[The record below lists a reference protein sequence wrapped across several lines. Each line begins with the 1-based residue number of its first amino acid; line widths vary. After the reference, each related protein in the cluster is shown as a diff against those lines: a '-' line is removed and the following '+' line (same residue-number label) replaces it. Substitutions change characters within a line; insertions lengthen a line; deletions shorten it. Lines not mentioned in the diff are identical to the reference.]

1 MLNKAEKQKIL
12 QDYSQ
17 GNLSTRAAIAKIG
30 VKDYG
35 DLITELSQHD
45 LELPRLSASE
55 ANVRRATE
63 ILQPL
68 LRSHAN

>member
-1 MLNKAEKQKIL
+1 MLTEAEKQTIL
-12 QDYSQ
+12 QDYSR
-17 GNLSTRAAIAKIG
+17 GNLSTRAAITKTG

-35 DLITELSQHD
+35 DLIIELSRYD

-55 ANVRRATE
+55 ANIRRATE

-68 LRSHAN
+68 LRSHAV

>member
-1 MLNKAEKQKIL
+1 MLNETEKQKIL

-17 GNLSTRAAIAKIG
+17 GKLSTRATIAEIG
-30 VKDYG
+30 AKDYG
-35 DLITELSQHD
+35 DLITELSQRD
-45 LELPRLSASE
+45 LELPRLSTSE

-68 LRSHAN
+68 LRSHAS